1 MKFNVAIEEHIVQKF
16 EIDADDMD
24 SAMKIAEEK
33 YKTGELVV
41 EDAELQTTL
50 MQVSCSESK
59 DTTEWTEIY

>member
-1 MKFNVAIEEHIVQKF
+1 MKFNVVIEEHIVQKF

-41 EDAELQTTL
+41 ENAELQTAL